1 MSAWIKI
8 EKSLETDPR
17 VIKLARALAVTHE
30 RYTRNACVT
39 LVCGA
44 LTRLWIYAD
53 SHIRDDDTLDL
64 GPADLDE
71 LLGLPGFCAS
81 MPADWLEVLDAERVK
96 LPGFLAHNGVEAK
109 KRALT
114 QKRVAQHRD
123 AVKRSTVT
131 PCNADALPDQDRDQ
145 DQDRKKKVPSEPL
158 SGEAPDREVVQR
170 VFDHWRSVHDHP
182 QAKLDAKRRKLI
194 RDALKAYSEADLCQ
208 SISGY
213 KNSPHH
219 QGQNDRGT
227 VYDSIELLL
236 RDAKHID
243 AGLRFYRDPPRTDL
257 STLTRKNIAAVEN
270 WQPPEMRAA
279 G

>member
-17 VIKLARALAVTHE
+17 VIKLARLLAVTHE

-44 LTRLWIYAD
+44 LARLWVYAD
-53 SHIRDDDTLDL
+53 SHIRADDTLDL
-64 GPADLDE
+64 GPRDLDE
-71 LLGLPGFCAS
+71 LLGLPGFCES
-81 MPADWLEVLDAERVK
+81 MPADWLEVLDADRVK

-114 QKRVAQHRD
+114 QKRVTQHRD
-123 AVKRSTVT
+123 SAKRTSVT
-131 PCNADALPDQDRDQ
+131 PCNADALPDQDQDQ
-145 DQDRKKKVPSEPL
+145 DQDRKKVPTEPL
-158 SGEAPDREVVQR
+158 SGDAPDREVVDR
-170 VFDHWRSVHDHP
+170 VFEHWRTVHGHP

-194 RDALKAYSEADLCQ
+194 RDALKGYSEADLCQ

-219 QGQNDRGT
+219 QGQNDKAT
-227 VYDSIELLL
+227 VYDAIELLL

-257 STLTRKNIAAVEN
+257 STLTRRNVAAVEN
-270 WQPPEMRAA
+270 WVPPEMRAA

>member
-1 MSAWIKI
+1 MPRIRSIKP
-8 EKSLETDPR
+8 EFPQSESMGRVSREARLLFVLLWTVCDDDGRSRAASRMLASLLYPYDDDAPKK
-17 VIKLARALAVTHE
+17 IDGWLAELERENCIE
-30 RYTRNACVT
+30 RYLVDGSTYLQVCKWRNHQRIDHPTASK
-39 LVCGA
+39 LPAPREGSRILA
-44 LTRLWIYAD
+44 SD
-53 SHIRDDDTLDL
+53 S
-64 GPADLDE
+64 
-71 LLGLPGFCAS
+71 
-81 MPADWLEVLDAERVK
+81 EVLA
-96 LPGFLAHNGVEAK
+96 
-109 KRALT
+109 
-114 QKRVAQHRD
+114 
-123 AVKRSTVT
+123 
-131 PCNADALPDQDRDQ
+131 PDMDRIGR
-145 DQDRKKKVPSEPL
+145 DRKGTKVPSEPL

-219 QGQNDRGT
+219 QGQNDRAT
-227 VYDSIELLL
+227 VYDSIELIL

-257 STLTRKNIAAVEN
+257 SSLTRKNIAAVEN
-270 WQPPEMRAA
+270 WVPPEMRAA

>member
-17 VIKLARALAVTHE
+17 VIKLARLLAVTHE

-44 LTRLWIYAD
+44 LARLWIYAD
-53 SHIRDDDTLDL
+53 SHIRADDTLDL
-64 GPADLDE
+64 GPRDLDE
-71 LLGLPGFCAS
+71 LLGLPGFCES
-81 MPADWLEVLDAERVK
+81 MPADWLEVLDADRVK

-114 QKRVAQHRD
+114 QKRVTQHRD
-123 AVKRSTVT
+123 SAKRTSVT
-131 PCNADALPDQDRDQ
+131 PCNADALPDQDQ
-145 DQDRKKKVPSEPL
+145 DQDLDHKKVPTEPL
-158 SGEAPDREVVQR
+158 SGDAPDREVVDR
-170 VFDHWRSVHDHP
+170 VFEHWRTVHGHP

-194 RDALKAYSEADLCQ
+194 RDALKGYSEADLCQ

-219 QGQNDRGT
+219 QGQNDRAT
-227 VYDSIELLL
+227 VYDAIELLL

-257 STLTRKNIAAVEN
+257 SKLTRANVDRTAD
-270 WQPPEMRAA
+270 WRPPEMRNAS
-279 G
+279 

>member
-44 LTRLWIYAD
+44 LARLWIFAD
-53 SHIRDDDTLDL
+53 SHIRPDDTLDL
-64 GPADLDE
+64 GPDDLDE
-71 LLGLPGFCAS
+71 LLGLPGFCA
-81 MPADWLEVLDAERVK
+81 MLPADWLEVIDAERVK

-123 AVKRSTVT
+123 TVKRSSVS
-131 PCNADALPDQDRDQ
+131 PCNADALPDQDQDRDQ
-145 DQDRKKKVPSEPL
+145 DPRKKVPSEPL

-170 VFDHWRSVHDHP
+170 VFDHWRSVHNHP
-182 QAKLDAKRRKLI
+182 AAKLDAKRRKLI
-194 RDALKAYSEADLCQ
+194 RDALKAYPEADLCQ
-208 SISGY
+208 AISGY

-219 QGQNDRGT
+219 MGQNDRST
-227 VYDSIELLL
+227 VYDAIELLL

-257 STLTRKNIAAVEN
+257 SKLTRANVDRTAN
-270 WQPPEMRAA
+270 WRPPELRDA